1 MWVAL
6 IVRVLKEV
14 HVFGRHEVVLLLLLG
29 RTLLM
34 LLRMKNIF
42 LIQDNMWGLCVKVA
56 MAISILNVNTKICDR
71 VKLSNCQN

>member
-1 MWVAL
+1 MCVAL

-14 HVFGRHEVVLLLLLG
+14 HVFGGHEVILLLLG

-34 LLRMKNIF
+34 LLSMKNIF

-56 MAISILNVNTKICDR
+56 MVISILNVNAKTCVR
-71 VKLSNCQN
+71 VTVKLSN